1 MKDMLEKLFKLK
13 ENKTTVR
20 TEILAGIITF
30 LTMSYILA
38 VNPQILGETGM
49 DRGALFTTTAVAA
62 IAGTLFMALIA
73 NVPIAQA
80 PGMGLNNFFAFS
92 VVIAMGHTWQF
103 ALTGVLLSG
112 FCFMLLTIFN
122 IRKII
127 VDNIPVGLKNAIP
140 IGIGLFITIIGL
152 KSAGIVTPNQFTL
165 VQLGNMADPNVW
177 IAILGLIVIAVLLVK
192 RVHGAILIGIIISTI
207 FAGFLGLIQLPQG
220 SWITL
225 PPSIEPILFK
235 FEWSN
240 IFTFDMLIVV
250 FTFLMVNIFDAMGTL
265 IGVISK
271 IGKSEK
277 DGSFPQLQKALFA
290 DAIGTFVGAILGTS
304 PNTSYVESASGVAA
318 GGRTGLTSV
327 STTLMF
333 VLALFFAPIFLMVP
347 AAATAPALIIIGLFM
362 MSSVAD
368 INFNEISEGFPAFVT
383 IIFMPFTYS
392 IANGIIFGMLAFTI
406 VKLLSGKVK
415 DVSLTM
421 YVLTLFFLIK
431 IFLDAS
437 NAFVH

>member
-1 MKDMLEKLFKLK
+1 MLEKLFKLK
-13 ENKTTVR
+13 ENNTNIR

-49 DRGALFTTTAVAA
+49 DKGALFTTTAFAA
-62 IAGTLFMALIA
+62 IAGTIFMALIA

-92 VVIAMGHTWQF
+92 VVIAMGHSWQF

-127 VDNIPVGLKNAIP
+127 VDNIPVALKNAIP
-140 IGIGLFITIIGL
+140 IGIGLFITLIGL
-152 KSAGIVTPNQFTL
+152 KSAGIVTPNPFTL

-177 IAILGLIVIAVLLVK
+177 IAVLGLVVIAVLLVK
-192 RVHGAILIGIIISTI
+192 KVHGAILIGIIVSTL
-207 FAGFLGLIQLPQG
+207 FAGFLGTIQLPQG

-225 PPSIEPILFK
+225 PPRIEPIFFK
-235 FEWSN
+235 FEWSS
-240 IFTFDMLIVV
+240 IFSFDMLIVV

-290 DAIGTFVGAILGTS
+290 DALGTFVGALLGTS

-333 VLALFFAPIFLMVP
+333 VLALFFAPVFLMVP

-368 INFNEISEGFPAFVT
+368 IDFKEISEGLPAFVT

-392 IANGIIFGMLAFTI
+392 IANGIIFGMLSFTI

-415 DVSLTM
+415 EVSLTM

-431 IFLDAS
+431 IVLDAS
-437 NAFVH
+437 NAFVR

>member
-1 MKDMLEKLFKLK
+1 MLEKLFKLK
-13 ENKTTVR
+13 ENNTNIR

-49 DRGALFTTTAVAA
+49 DKGALFTTTAVAA
-62 IAGTLFMALIA
+62 IAGTIFMALIA

-127 VDNIPVGLKNAIP
+127 VDNIPVALKNAIP

-177 IAILGLIVIAVLLVK
+177 VAVLGLIVIAILLVK
-192 RVHGAILIGIIISTI
+192 KVHGAILIGIIISTI
-207 FAGFLGLIQLPQG
+207 FAGFLGMIQLPQG

-225 PPSIEPILFK
+225 PPSIKPIFFK
-235 FEWSN
+235 FEWSS

-277 DGSFPQLQKALFA
+277 DGSFPQLQKALFS
-290 DAIGTFVGAILGTS
+290 DALGTFVGALLGTS

-327 STTLMF
+327 STTMMF

-368 INFNEISEGFPAFVT
+368 IDFNEISSGFPAFVT

-392 IANGIIFGMLAFTI
+392 IANGIIFGMLSFTI

-415 DVSLTM
+415 DVSITM
-421 YVLTLFFLIK
+421 FVLSVFFLIK

>member
-1 MKDMLEKLFKLK
+1 
-13 ENKTTVR
+13 
-20 TEILAGIITF
+20 
-30 LTMSYILA
+30 

-49 DRGALFTTTAVAA
+49 DRGALFTTTAIAA

-92 VVIAMGHTWQF
+92 VVIAMGHSWQF

-112 FCFMLLTIFN
+112 TCFMLLTIFN

-127 VDNIPVGLKNAIP
+127 VDNIPVALKNAIP
-140 IGIGLFITIIGL
+140 IGIGLFITLIGL
-152 KSAGIVTPNQFTL
+152 KSAGIVTPNEFTL

-177 IAILGLIVIAVLLVK
+177 IALLGLVVIAVLLVK
-192 RVHGAILIGIIISTI
+192 KVHGAILIGIIVSTL
-207 FAGFLGLIQLPQG
+207 FAGILGLIQLPQG

-225 PPSIEPILFK
+225 PPSLEPIFFK
-235 FEWSN
+235 FEWSS
-240 IFTFDMLIVV
+240 ILSFDMLIVV
-250 FTFLMVNIFDAMGTL
+250 FTFLMVNVFDAMGTL

-290 DAIGTFVGAILGTS
+290 DALGTFVGAILGTS

-362 MSSVAD
+362 MGSVAEID
-368 INFNEISEGFPAFVT
+368 FNEISEGLPAFVT

-392 IANGIIFGMLAFTI
+392 IANGIIFGMLSFTI

-415 DVSLTM
+415 DVSITM

-431 IFLDAS
+431 IILDAS

>member
-1 MKDMLEKLFKLK
+1 MLEKLFKLK
-13 ENKTTVR
+13 EHKTTVR

-49 DRGALFTTTAVAA
+49 DRGALFTATAVAA

-152 KSAGIVTPNQFTL
+152 KSAGIVTPNEFTL

-192 RVHGAILIGIIISTI
+192 RVHGAILIGIIISTL

-225 PPSIEPILFK
+225 PPSIEPIFFK
-235 FEWSN
+235 FEWSS

-290 DAIGTFVGAILGTS
+290 DALGTFVGAILGTS

-368 INFNEISEGFPAFVT
+368 IDFNEISEGFPAFVT

-415 DVSLTM
+415 DVSITM
-421 YVLTLFFLIK
+421 YVLALFFLIK

>member
-1 MKDMLEKLFKLK
+1 MLEKLFKLK
-13 ENKTTVR
+13 KHKTTVR

-49 DRGALFTTTAVAA
+49 DRGALFSATAVAA

-152 KSAGIVTPNQFTL
+152 KSAGIVTPNEFTL

-192 RVHGAILIGIIISTI
+192 RVHGAILIGIIISTL

-225 PPSIEPILFK
+225 PPSIEPIFFK
-235 FEWSN
+235 FEWSS

-290 DAIGTFVGAILGTS
+290 DALGTFVGAILGTS

-368 INFNEISEGFPAFVT
+368 IDFNEISEGFPAFVT

>member
-1 MKDMLEKLFKLK
+1 MLEKLFKLK

>member
-1 MKDMLEKLFKLK
+1 MLEKLFKLK
-13 ENKTTVR
+13 QNNTTVR

-127 VDNIPVGLKNAIP
+127 VDSIPVGLKNAIP

-177 IAILGLIVIAVLLVK
+177 IAVLGLIVIAVLLVK
-192 RVHGAILIGIIISTI
+192 KVHGAILIGIVISTI
-207 FAGFLGLIQLPQG
+207 FAGILGLIQLPQG

-225 PPSIEPILFK
+225 PPSIEPIFFK
-235 FEWSN
+235 FEWSS

-290 DAIGTFVGAILGTS
+290 DALGTFVGALLGTS

-368 INFNEISEGFPAFVT
+368 IDFKEISEGFPAFVT

-431 IFLDAS
+431 LFLDAS

>member
-1 MKDMLEKLFKLK
+1 MIEKLFKLK
-13 ENKTTVR
+13 QNNTNVR
-20 TEILAGIITF
+20 REMVAGIITF

-38 VNPQILGETGM
+38 VNPLILGDAGM
-49 DRGALFTTTAVAA
+49 DKGALFTATAVAA

-80 PGMGLNNFFAFS
+80 PGMGLNNFFAYS
-92 VVIAMGHTWQF
+92 VVLAMGHSWQF

-112 FCFMLLTIFN
+112 FCFMLLTVFN

-127 VDNIPVGLKNAIP
+127 VDNIPVALKNAIP
-140 IGIGLFITIIGL
+140 IGIGLFITLIGL
-152 KSAGIVTPNQFTL
+152 KSAGFVTPNQFTL

-177 IAILGLIVIAVLLVK
+177 VAILGLVVIAVLLVK
-192 RVHGAILIGIIISTI
+192 KVHGAILIGIIVSTI
-207 FAGFLGLIQLPQG
+207 FAGFMGMIQLPQG

-225 PPSIEPILFK
+225 PPSIKPIFFK
-235 FEWSN
+235 FEWSS

-271 IGKSEK
+271 IGKSDR
-277 DGSFPQLQKALFA
+277 DGNFPQLQKALFA
-290 DAIGTFVGAILGTS
+290 DALGTFVGALVGVS

-327 STTLMF
+327 STSIMF
-333 VLALFFAPIFLMVP
+333 ILALFLAPIFLMVP

-362 MSSVAD
+362 MSSVAEID
-368 INFNEISEGFPAFVT
+368 FSEISSGFPAFVT

-392 IANGIIFGMLAFTI
+392 IANGIIFGMLSFTL

-415 DVSLTM
+415 DVSITM
-421 YVLTLFFLIK
+421 YVLALFFLIK
-431 IFLDAS
+431 IVLDAS

>member
-1 MKDMLEKLFKLK
+1 MLEKLFKLK
-13 ENKTTVR
+13 EHKTTVR

-49 DRGALFTTTAVAA
+49 DRGALFTATAVAA

-192 RVHGAILIGIIISTI
+192 RVHGAILIGIIISTL

-225 PPSIEPILFK
+225 PPSIEPIFFK
-235 FEWSN
+235 FEWSS

-290 DAIGTFVGAILGTS
+290 DALGTFVGAILGTS

-362 MSSVAD
+362 MSSVAEID
-368 INFNEISEGFPAFVT
+368 FKEISEGFPAFVT

-415 DVSLTM
+415 DVSITM
-421 YVLTLFFLIK
+421 YVLALFFLIK

>member
-1 MKDMLEKLFKLK
+1 MLEKLFKLK
-13 ENKTTVR
+13 ENNTNIR

-49 DRGALFTTTAVAA
+49 DKGALFTTTAVAA
-62 IAGTLFMALIA
+62 IAGTIFMALIA

-92 VVIAMGHTWQF
+92 VVIAMGHSWQF

-127 VDNIPVGLKNAIP
+127 VDNIPVALKNAIP
-140 IGIGLFITIIGL
+140 IGIGLFITLIGL

-177 IAILGLIVIAVLLVK
+177 IAVIGLVVIAVLLVK
-192 RVHGAILIGIIISTI
+192 KVHGAILIGIIVSTL
-207 FAGFLGLIQLPQG
+207 FAGFLGMIRLPQG

-225 PPSIEPILFK
+225 PPSIEPIFFK
-235 FEWSN
+235 FEWSS
-240 IFTFDMLIVV
+240 ILTFDMLIVV

-290 DAIGTFVGAILGTS
+290 DALGTFVGAVLGTS

-368 INFNEISEGFPAFVT
+368 IDFNEISEGLPAFVT

-392 IANGIIFGMLAFTI
+392 IANGIIFGMLSFTL

-415 DVSLTM
+415 DVSITM

-431 IFLDAS
+431 IILDAS

>member
-1 MKDMLEKLFKLK
+1 MIEKLFKLK
-13 ENKTTVR
+13 ENNTNIR

-49 DRGALFTTTAVAA
+49 DKGALFTTTAVAA
-62 IAGTLFMALIA
+62 IAGTIFMALIA

-92 VVIAMGHTWQF
+92 VVIAMGHSWQF

-127 VDNIPVGLKNAIP
+127 VDNIPVALKNAIP
-140 IGIGLFITIIGL
+140 IGIGLFITLIGL

-177 IAILGLIVIAVLLVK
+177 IAVLGLVVIAVLLVK
-192 RVHGAILIGIIISTI
+192 KVHGAILIGIIISTI
-207 FAGFLGLIQLPQG
+207 FAGFLGMIQLPQG

-225 PPSIEPILFK
+225 PPSIEPIFFK
-235 FEWSN
+235 FEWSS
-240 IFTFDMLIVV
+240 ILTFDMLIVV

-290 DAIGTFVGAILGTS
+290 DALGTFVGAVLGTS

-368 INFNEISEGFPAFVT
+368 IDFNEISEGLPAFVT

-392 IANGIIFGMLAFTI
+392 IANGIIFGMLSFTI
-406 VKLLSGKVK
+406 IKLLSGKTK
-415 DVSLTM
+415 DVSITM
-421 YVLTLFFLIK
+421 YVLSIFFLIK
-431 IFLDAS
+431 IVLDAS
-437 NAFVH
+437 NAFAH

>member
-1 MKDMLEKLFKLK
+1 MLEKIFKLK
-13 ENKTTVR
+13 QNHTNIR

-49 DRGALFTTTAVAA
+49 DKGALFTTTAVAA
-62 IAGTLFMALIA
+62 IAGTIFMALIA

-127 VDNIPVGLKNAIP
+127 VDNIPVALKNAIP
-140 IGIGLFITIIGL
+140 IGIGLFITLIGL

-165 VQLGNMADPNVW
+165 VQLGNMANPNVW
-177 IAILGLIVIAVLLVK
+177 IAALGLVVIVVLLVK
-192 RVHGAILIGIIISTI
+192 KVHGAILIGIITSTI
-207 FAGFLGLIQLPQG
+207 FAGFLGTIQLPQG

-225 PPSIEPILFK
+225 PPSIEPIFFK
-235 FEWSN
+235 FEWNS

-290 DAIGTFVGAILGTS
+290 DALGTFVGAVLGTS

-362 MSSVAD
+362 MGSVAD
-368 INFNEISEGFPAFVT
+368 INFNEISEGLPAFVT

-392 IANGIIFGMLAFTI
+392 IANGIIFGMLSFTI
-406 VKLLSGKVK
+406 IKLLSGRAKE
-415 DVSLTM
+415 VSITM

>member
-1 MKDMLEKLFKLK
+1 MLEKLFKLK

-368 INFNEISEGFPAFVT
+368 IDFNEISEGFPAFVT

>member
-1 MKDMLEKLFKLK
+1 MLEKLFKLK
-13 ENKTTVR
+13 ENNTNIR

-49 DRGALFTTTAVAA
+49 DKGALFTTTAVAA
-62 IAGTLFMALIA
+62 IAGTIFMALIA

-92 VVIAMGHTWQF
+92 VVIAMGHSWQF

-127 VDNIPVGLKNAIP
+127 VDNIPVALKNAIP
-140 IGIGLFITIIGL
+140 IGIGLFITLIGL

-177 IAILGLIVIAVLLVK
+177 IAVLGLVVIAVLLVK
-192 RVHGAILIGIIISTI
+192 KVHGAILIGIIISTI
-207 FAGFLGLIQLPQG
+207 FAGFLGTIQLPQG

-225 PPSIEPILFK
+225 PPSIEPIFFK
-235 FEWSN
+235 FEWSS
-240 IFTFDMLIVV
+240 ILTFDMLIVV

-290 DAIGTFVGAILGTS
+290 DALGTFVGAVLGTS

-368 INFNEISEGFPAFVT
+368 IDFNEISEGLPAFVT

-392 IANGIIFGMLAFTI
+392 IANGIIFGMLSFTL

-415 DVSLTM
+415 DVSITM

-431 IFLDAS
+431 IILDAS

>member
-1 MKDMLEKLFKLK
+1 MLEKLFKLK
-13 ENKTTVR
+13 ENNTNIR

-49 DRGALFTTTAVAA
+49 DKGALFTTTAVAA

-92 VVIAMGHTWQF
+92 VVIAMGHSWQF

-127 VDNIPVGLKNAIP
+127 VDNIPVALKNAIP
-140 IGIGLFITIIGL
+140 IGIGLFITLIGL

-177 IAILGLIVIAVLLVK
+177 IAVIGLVVIAVLLVK
-192 RVHGAILIGIIISTI
+192 KVHGAILIGIIVSTL
-207 FAGFLGLIQLPQG
+207 FAGFLGMIQLPQS

-225 PPSIEPILFK
+225 PPSIEPIFFK
-235 FEWSN
+235 FEWSS
-240 IFTFDMLIVV
+240 ILTFDMLIVV

-290 DAIGTFVGAILGTS
+290 DALGTFVGAVLGTS

-368 INFNEISEGFPAFVT
+368 IDFNEISEGLPAFVT

-392 IANGIIFGMLAFTI
+392 IANGIIFGMLSFTL

-415 DVSLTM
+415 DVSITM

-431 IFLDAS
+431 IILDAS

>member
-1 MKDMLEKLFKLK
+1 MLEKLFKLK
-13 ENKTTVR
+13 KHKTTVR

-49 DRGALFTTTAVAA
+49 DRGALFTATAVAA

-152 KSAGIVTPNQFTL
+152 KSAGIVTPNEFTL

-192 RVHGAILIGIIISTI
+192 RVHGAILIGIIISTL

-225 PPSIEPILFK
+225 PPSIEPIFFK
-235 FEWSN
+235 FEWSS

-290 DAIGTFVGAILGTS
+290 DALGTFVGAILGTS

-368 INFNEISEGFPAFVT
+368 IDFNEISEGFPAFVT

>member
-1 MKDMLEKLFKLK
+1 MLEKLFKLK
-13 ENKTTVR
+13 ENNTNIR

-49 DRGALFTTTAVAA
+49 DKGALFTTTAVAA
-62 IAGTLFMALIA
+62 IAGTIFMALIA

-92 VVIAMGHTWQF
+92 VVIAMGHSWQF

-127 VDNIPVGLKNAIP
+127 VDNIPVALKNAIP
-140 IGIGLFITIIGL
+140 IGIGLFITLIGL
-152 KSAGIVTPNQFTL
+152 KSAGIVTPNPFTL

-177 IAILGLIVIAVLLVK
+177 VAMLGLVVIAVLLVK
-192 RVHGAILIGIIISTI
+192 KVHGAILIGIIVSTL
-207 FAGFLGLIQLPQG
+207 FAGFLGMIQLPQG

-225 PPSIEPILFK
+225 PPSIEPIFFK
-235 FEWSN
+235 FEWSS
-240 IFTFDMLIVV
+240 ILSFDMLIVV

-290 DAIGTFVGAILGTS
+290 DALGTFVGALLGTS

-368 INFNEISEGFPAFVT
+368 IDFKEISEGLPAFVT

-392 IANGIIFGMLAFTI
+392 IANGIIFGMLSFTI

-431 IFLDAS
+431 IVLDAS

>member
-1 MKDMLEKLFKLK
+1 M
-13 ENKTTVR
+13 
-20 TEILAGIITF
+20 
-30 LTMSYILA
+30 
-38 VNPQILGETGM
+38 
-49 DRGALFTTTAVAA
+49 
-62 IAGTLFMALIA
+62 
-73 NVPIAQA
+73 
-80 PGMGLNNFFAFS
+80 
-92 VVIAMGHTWQF
+92 
-103 ALTGVLLSG
+103 
-112 FCFMLLTIFN
+112 
-122 IRKII
+122 
-127 VDNIPVGLKNAIP
+127 
-140 IGIGLFITIIGL
+140 
-152 KSAGIVTPNQFTL
+152 
-165 VQLGNMADPNVW
+165 
-177 IAILGLIVIAVLLVK
+177 
-192 RVHGAILIGIIISTI
+192 
-207 FAGFLGLIQLPQG
+207 IQLPQG

-225 PPSIEPILFK
+225 PPSIEPIFFK
-235 FEWSN
+235 FEWSS
-240 IFTFDMLIVV
+240 ILTFDMLIVV

-290 DAIGTFVGAILGTS
+290 DALGTFVGAVLGTS

-318 GGRTGLTSV
+318 GVRTGLTSV

-368 INFNEISEGFPAFVT
+368 IDFNEISEGLPAFVT

-392 IANGIIFGMLAFTI
+392 IANGIIFGMLSFTL

-415 DVSLTM
+415 DVSITM

-431 IFLDAS
+431 IILDAS

>member
-1 MKDMLEKLFKLK
+1 MLEKLFKLK
-13 ENKTTVR
+13 EHKTTVR

-49 DRGALFTTTAVAA
+49 DRGALFSATAVAA

-152 KSAGIVTPNQFTL
+152 KSAGIVTPNEFTL

-192 RVHGAILIGIIISTI
+192 RVHGAILIGIIISTL

-225 PPSIEPILFK
+225 PPSIEPIFFK
-235 FEWSN
+235 FEWSS

-290 DAIGTFVGAILGTS
+290 DALGTFVGAILGTS

-368 INFNEISEGFPAFVT
+368 IDFNEISEGFPAFVT

-406 VKLLSGKVK
+406 VKLLSGTVK
-415 DVSLTM
+415 DVSITM

>member
-1 MKDMLEKLFKLK
+1 MLEKLFKLK
-13 ENKTTVR
+13 QNNTTVR

-177 IAILGLIVIAVLLVK
+177 IAVLGLIVIAVLLVK
-192 RVHGAILIGIIISTI
+192 KVHGAILIGIVISTI
-207 FAGFLGLIQLPQG
+207 FAGILGLIQLPQG

-225 PPSIEPILFK
+225 PPSIEPIFFK
-235 FEWSN
+235 FEWSS

-271 IGKSEK
+271 IGKSDK

-290 DAIGTFVGAILGTS
+290 DALGTFVGALLGTS

-368 INFNEISEGFPAFVT
+368 IDFKEISEGFPAFVT

-431 IFLDAS
+431 LFLDAS

>member
-1 MKDMLEKLFKLK
+1 MLEKLFKLK
-13 ENKTTVR
+13 QNNTTVR

-177 IAILGLIVIAVLLVK
+177 IAVLGLIVIAVLLVK
-192 RVHGAILIGIIISTI
+192 KVHGAILIGIVISTI
-207 FAGFLGLIQLPQG
+207 FAGILGLIQLPQG

-225 PPSIEPILFK
+225 PPSIEPIFFK
-235 FEWSN
+235 FEWSS

-290 DAIGTFVGAILGTS
+290 DALGTFVGALLGTS

-368 INFNEISEGFPAFVT
+368 IDFKEISEGFPAFVT

-431 IFLDAS
+431 LFLDAS

>member
-1 MKDMLEKLFKLK
+1 MLEKIFKLK
-13 ENKTTVR
+13 EHKTTVR
-20 TEILAGIITF
+20 VEIVAGIITF

-49 DRGALFTTTAVAA
+49 DRGALFTTTALAA

-92 VVIAMGHTWQF
+92 VVIAMGHSWQF

-127 VDNIPVGLKNAIP
+127 VDNIPVALKNAIP
-140 IGIGLFITIIGL
+140 IGIGLFITLIGL
-152 KSAGIVTPNQFTL
+152 KSAGIVTANEFTL

-177 IAILGLIVIAVLLVK
+177 IAVLGLVVIAVLLVK
-192 RVHGAILIGIIISTI
+192 KVHGAILIGIIASTL

-220 SWITL
+220 SWISL
-225 PPSIEPILFK
+225 PPSVEPIFFK
-235 FEWSN
+235 FEWNS
-240 IFTFDMLIVV
+240 IFTFDMLIIV

-271 IGKSEK
+271 IGKSER

-290 DAIGTFVGAILGTS
+290 DALGTFVGALLGTS

-327 STTLMF
+327 STMLMF

-368 INFNEISEGFPAFVT
+368 IDFNEISEGFPAFVT

-392 IANGIIFGMLAFTI
+392 IANGIIFGMLSFTI

-415 DVSLTM
+415 DVSITM

-431 IFLDAS
+431 IILDAS

>member
-1 MKDMLEKLFKLK
+1 MLEKLFKLK
-13 ENKTTVR
+13 ENNTNIR
-20 TEILAGIITF
+20 TEFLAGIITF

-49 DRGALFTTTAVAA
+49 DKGALFTTTAVAT
-62 IAGTLFMALIA
+62 IAGTIFMALIA

-112 FCFMLLTIFN
+112 FCFMLLTVFN

-127 VDNIPVGLKNAIP
+127 VDNIPVALKNAIP
-140 IGIGLFITIIGL
+140 IGIGLFITLIGL

-165 VQLGNMADPNVW
+165 VQLGNLADPNVW
-177 IAILGLIVIAVLLVK
+177 VAILGLVVIAVLLVK

-207 FAGFLGLIQLPQG
+207 FAAFLGIIQLPQG

-225 PPSIEPILFK
+225 PPRIEPIFFK
-235 FEWSN
+235 FEWKS

-290 DAIGTFVGAILGTS
+290 DALGTFVGAILGTS

-368 INFNEISEGFPAFVT
+368 IDFNEISAGFPAFVT

-392 IANGIIFGMLAFTI
+392 IANGIIFGMLSFTI
-406 VKLLSGKVK
+406 IKLLSGKTK
-415 DVSLTM
+415 DVSITM
-421 YVLTLFFLIK
+421 YVLSIFFLIK
-431 IFLDAS
+431 IVLDAS

>member
-1 MKDMLEKLFKLK
+1 MLEKIFKLK
-13 ENKTTVR
+13 QNGTNVR
-20 TEILAGIITF
+20 TEILAGVITF

-49 DRGALFTTTAVAA
+49 DKGALFTTTAVAA

-103 ALTGVLLSG
+103 ALTGVLISG

-127 VDNIPVGLKNAIP
+127 VDNIPVALKNAIP
-140 IGIGLFITIIGL
+140 IGIGLFISIIGL
-152 KSAGIVTPNQFTL
+152 KSAGIVTGNPFTL

-177 IAILGLIVIAVLLVK
+177 IAVLGLIVIAVLLVMK
-192 RVHGAILIGIIISTI
+192 VHGAILIGIIVSTI
-207 FAGFLGLIQLPQG
+207 FAAFLGLIQLPQG

-225 PPSIEPILFK
+225 PPSIEPIFFK
-235 FEWSN
+235 FEWSS
-240 IFTFDMLIVV
+240 ILSFDMLIVV

-290 DAIGTFVGAILGTS
+290 DALGTFVGALLGTS

-333 VLALFFAPIFLMVP
+333 VLALFLAPIFLMVP

-362 MSSVAD
+362 MSSVAE
-368 INFNEISEGFPAFVT
+368 INFNEISEGFPAFIT

-392 IANGIIFGMLAFTI
+392 IANGIIFGMLSFTI

-415 DVSLTM
+415 DVSITM
-421 YVLTLFFLIK
+421 YILTLFFLIK
-431 IFLDAS
+431 IILDAS

>member
-1 MKDMLEKLFKLK
+1 MLEKLFKLK
-13 ENKTTVR
+13 EHKTTVR

-49 DRGALFTTTAVAA
+49 DRGALFTATAVAA

-152 KSAGIVTPNQFTL
+152 KSAGIVTPNEFTL

-192 RVHGAILIGIIISTI
+192 RVHGAILIGIIISTL

-225 PPSIEPILFK
+225 PPSIEPIFFK
-235 FEWSN
+235 FEWSS

-290 DAIGTFVGAILGTS
+290 DALGTFVGAILGTS

-368 INFNEISEGFPAFVT
+368 IDFNEISEGFPAFVT

>member
-1 MKDMLEKLFKLK
+1 MLEKLFKLK

-20 TEILAGIITF
+20 TEIFSGIITF

-49 DRGALFTTTAVAA
+49 DRGALFTATAVAA

-152 KSAGIVTPNQFTL
+152 KSAGIVTPNEFTL

-192 RVHGAILIGIIISTI
+192 RVHGAILIGIIISTL

-225 PPSIEPILFK
+225 PPSIEPIFFK
-235 FEWSN
+235 FEWSS

-290 DAIGTFVGAILGTS
+290 DALGTFVGAILGTS

-368 INFNEISEGFPAFVT
+368 IDFNEISEGFPAFVT

>member
-1 MKDMLEKLFKLK
+1 MLEKLFKLK
-13 ENKTTVR
+13 KHKTTVR

-49 DRGALFTTTAVAA
+49 DRGALFTATAVAA

-192 RVHGAILIGIIISTI
+192 RVHGAILIGIIISTL

-225 PPSIEPILFK
+225 PPSIEPIFFK
-235 FEWSN
+235 FEWSS

-290 DAIGTFVGAILGTS
+290 DALGTFVGAILGTS

>member
-1 MKDMLEKLFKLK
+1 MLEKLFKLK
-13 ENKTTVR
+13 EHKTTVR

-49 DRGALFTTTAVAA
+49 DRGALFTATAVAA

-152 KSAGIVTPNQFTL
+152 KSAGIVTPNEFTL

-192 RVHGAILIGIIISTI
+192 RVHGAILIGIIISTL

-362 MSSVAD
+362 MRQYRQWYHFRYVGFH
-368 INFNEISEGFPAFVT
+368 NCETTVRKSERCKSHHVR
-383 IIFMPFTYS
+383 
-392 IANGIIFGMLAFTI
+392 
-406 VKLLSGKVK
+406 V
-415 DVSLTM
+415 DV
-421 YVLTLFFLIK
+421 V
-431 IFLDAS
+431 FLD
-437 NAFVH
+437 

>member
-1 MKDMLEKLFKLK
+1 MLEKIFKLK
-13 ENKTTVR
+13 QNKTTVR
-20 TEILAGIITF
+20 TEVMAGIITF

-49 DRGALFTTTAVAA
+49 DRGALFTTTAIAA

-92 VVIAMGHTWQF
+92 VVIAMGHSWQF

-127 VDNIPVGLKNAIP
+127 VDNIPVALKNAIP
-140 IGIGLFITIIGL
+140 IGIGLFITLIGL
-152 KSAGIVTPNQFTL
+152 KSAGIVTPNEFTL

-177 IAILGLIVIAVLLVK
+177 IAVLGLVVIAVLLVK
-192 RVHGAILIGIIISTI
+192 KVHGAILIGIIVSTL

-225 PPSIEPILFK
+225 PPSVEPIFFK
-235 FEWSN
+235 FEWSS
-240 IFTFDMLIVV
+240 ILSFDMLIVV

-290 DAIGTFVGAILGTS
+290 DALGTFVGALLGTS

-318 GGRTGLTSV
+318 GGSTGLTRV
-327 STTLMF
+327 STPLMI
-333 VLALFFAPIFLMVP
+333 VLALFFAPVFLMVP

-368 INFNEISEGFPAFVT
+368 IDFSDISEGLPAFVT

-392 IANGIIFGMLAFTI
+392 IANGIIFGMLGFTI

-431 IFLDAS
+431 IVLDAS
-437 NAFVH
+437 NAYVHR

>member
-1 MKDMLEKLFKLK
+1 MIEKLFKLK
-13 ENKTTVR
+13 QNNTNVR
-20 TEILAGIITF
+20 REIVAGIITF

-38 VNPQILGETGM
+38 VNPLILGDAGM
-49 DRGALFTTTAVAA
+49 DKGALFTATAVAA

-80 PGMGLNNFFAFS
+80 PGMGLNNFFAYS
-92 VVIAMGHTWQF
+92 VVLAMGHSWQF

-112 FCFMLLTIFN
+112 FCFMLLTVFN

-127 VDNIPVGLKNAIP
+127 VDNIPVALKNAIP
-140 IGIGLFITIIGL
+140 IGIGLFITLIGL
-152 KSAGIVTPNQFTL
+152 KSAGFVIPNQFTL

-177 IAILGLIVIAVLLVK
+177 VAILGLVVIAVLLVK
-192 RVHGAILIGIIISTI
+192 KVHGAILIGIIVSTI
-207 FAGFLGLIQLPQG
+207 FAGFMGMIQLPQG

-225 PPSIEPILFK
+225 PPSIEPIFFK
-235 FEWSN
+235 FEWSS

-271 IGKSEK
+271 IGKSDR
-277 DGSFPQLQKALFA
+277 DGNFPQLQKALFA
-290 DAIGTFVGAILGTS
+290 DALGTFVGALVGVS

-327 STTLMF
+327 STSIMF
-333 VLALFFAPIFLMVP
+333 ILALFLAPIFLMVP

-362 MSSVAD
+362 MSSVAEID
-368 INFNEISEGFPAFVT
+368 FSEISSGFPAFVT

-392 IANGIIFGMLAFTI
+392 IANGIIFGMLSFTL

-415 DVSLTM
+415 DVSITM
-421 YVLTLFFLIK
+421 YVLALFFLIK
-431 IFLDAS
+431 IVLDAS